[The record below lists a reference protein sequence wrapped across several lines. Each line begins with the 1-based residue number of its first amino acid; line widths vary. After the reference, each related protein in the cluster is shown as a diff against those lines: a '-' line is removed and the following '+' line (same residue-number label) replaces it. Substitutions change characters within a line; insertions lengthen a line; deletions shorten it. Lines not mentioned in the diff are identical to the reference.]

1 MPWKVWFSLVD
12 VIITHTNGDF
22 DALAALVAASK
33 IHPDSLVILPEPQHT
48 NVRSFINLYRDL
60 LPLSDPGELNTEKIE
75 NVIVVDTNKRDRLG
89 KWHYILDHA
98 MQVILYDH
106 HPGQPDF
113 DTDLISLEDIG
124 STTTILFEELQARKI
139 GLTEFEATLMALGIY
154 EDTGC
159 LTYDITT
166 SRDASAVAALWKYDP
181 NTRLIQEYLRS
192 PLTEIQKELLE
203 KLIRN
208 SELLEIN
215 RRRVLISMTVLD
227 EYVVGA
233 AVLLQLLDEIEDA
246 GLTLIVIQMTDAIY
260 LAARSKD
267 EDLNLLE
274 LLAPFNVKG
283 YPAVVSAHFK
293 GVKAEEVKQQVVEF
307 LKYYLPPAITAGKA
321 ASKPVF
327 TLKSDLTLNE
337 ADDIL
342 AEHSF
347 KGCPVVEEGNMV
359 GIISRRDIR
368 KGIRSDLGHAPLKG
382 YMTREVITAS
392 PEQPLNE
399 LRRLM
404 IEENIGRV
412 PLVDKEGN
420 LVGIITRSDILR
432 YLNSLDRRGRSLKS
446 KLYRKVEK
454 DSDSKEDYSESMPL
468 ENLAS
473 IMDEGLPQK
482 LRELLTEVSLLA
494 GQEKIKVY
502 LVGGII
508 RDLLISYPPEQDLD
522 FVVIGDAVDFTFKLQ
537 NKLGG
542 SIRHF
547 TRFGTAS
554 LELEDGIRLDLVTAR
569 KEFYTSPAALPRIEK
584 SGLKND
590 LFRRDFTINT
600 MACSLEKDNYG
611 DFIDYYNGKKDLEKG
626 IIRVLY
632 QQSFI
637 DDPLR
642 ILRAVRFEQ
651 RYSFEI
657 ESKTLKLLYKAVQKK
672 VLSKVSRQRLNQELK
687 LIYREP
693 SPVKILKRLYDLNL
707 MPFLYPEVEIDQKTW
722 QTLFRLEKVLSWVQS
737 RGWEEDPDFEVAY
750 LSGLLCNLESQVR
763 SAIIK
768 KLYLSREREDTIK
781 KSCEEA
787 PAVLEKLN
795 QSDLN
800 PSAVVNY
807 LEPLPV
813 EAILLAYTQTDNIK
827 VREHLKLYMDGL
839 RYIRP
844 RLRGGDLKE
853 LGVKPGPLYREII
866 DNLKQAVLDGEVRT
880 PQEELD
886 FVINYLKQEQEK
898 EE

>member
-1 MPWKVWFSLVD
+1 MMILKVWSTKVN

-22 DALAALVAASK
+22 DALAALVAAAK
-33 IHPDSLVILPEPQHT
+33 LYPESLVILPEPQHT

-60 LPLSDPGELNTEKIE
+60 LPLSDPGELNKEEIA
-75 NVIVVDTNKRDRLG
+75 NVIVVDTNKKDRLG
-89 KWHYILDHA
+89 KWEFLIDHA
-98 MQVILYDH
+98 MQIFLYDH

-113 DTDLISLEDIG
+113 AADIINLEDVG
-124 STTTILFEELQARKI
+124 ATTTLLFEELEANNI
-139 GLTEFEATLMALGIY
+139 PLTEFEATLLALGIY

-166 SRDASAVAALWKYDP
+166 ARDAGAVAALWRYEP

-192 PLTEIQKELLE
+192 PLTTIQKELLE

-246 GLTLIVIQMTDAIY
+246 GLTVVIIQMTEAIY

-283 YPAVVSAHFK
+283 YSAVVSAHFK
-293 GVKAEEVKQQVVEF
+293 GVKAEEVKEQVVEF
-307 LKYYLPPAITAGKA
+307 LKYYLPPALTAAKA
-321 ASKPVF
+321 ASRPVF

-337 ADDIL
+337 ADEIL

-347 KGCPVVEEGNMV
+347 KGCPVVEEGKLV

-368 KGIRSDLGHAPLKG
+368 KGMRSELGHAPLKG

-392 PEQPLNE
+392 PDQPLNE

-404 IEENIGRV
+404 TEENIGRV
-412 PLVDKEGN
+412 PLIDDEGS

-446 KLYRKVEK
+446 RLYA
-454 DSDSKEDYSESMPL
+454 EDKAEEGRLEDTETGHL
-468 ENLAS
+468 ENLAA
-473 IMDEGLPQK
+473 MMEDELPQK
-482 LRELLTEVSLLA
+482 IKALLAEVSSLA
-494 GQEKIKVY
+494 SEEKTRVY

-508 RDLLISYPPEQDLD
+508 RDLLIGYPPEQDLD

-547 TRFGTAS
+547 NQFGTAS
-554 LELEDGIRLDLVTAR
+554 LDLDHGIRLDLVTAR

-600 MACSLEKDNYG
+600 MACSLEAENYG
-611 DFIDYYNGKKDLEKG
+611 DFIDYYNGKKDLEKSV
-626 IIRVLY
+626 IRVLY
-632 QQSFI
+632 QHSFI

-651 RYSFEI
+651 RYKFEI
-657 ESKTLKLLYKAVQKK
+657 EPKTLQLLHKAAQKK
-672 VLSKVSRQRLNQELK
+672 VLNKVSRQRLNQELK

-707 MPFLYPEVEIDQKTW
+707 MPFLYPEAEIDQETW
-722 QTLFRLEKVLSWVQS
+722 QTLFKLEEALSWVQS

-768 KLYLSREREDTIK
+768 KLHLSREREDTIK

-886 FVINYLKQEQEK
+886 FVINYLKAEQIK

>member
-1 MPWKVWFSLVD
+1 MNI
-12 VIITHTNGDF
+12 IITHSNGDF

-33 IHPDSLVILPEPQHT
+33 LYPGSLVILPEPQHT
-48 NVRSFINLYRDL
+48 NVRAFINLYRDL
-60 LPLSDPGELNTEKIE
+60 LPLSDPGDLNKEEIE
-75 NVIVVDTNKRDRLG
+75 NVIVVDTNKRGRLG
-89 KWHYILDHA
+89 KWAFIIDYA
-98 MQVILYDH
+98 MQVFLYDH
-106 HPGQPDF
+106 HPGHPDF
-113 DTDLISLEDIG
+113 ITELISLEEVG
-124 STTTILFEELQARKI
+124 ATTTILFEELQTRNI
-139 GLTEFEATLMALGIY
+139 DLTEFEATLLLLGIY

-166 SRDASAVAALWKYDP
+166 SRDAETVAGLWKYDP

-192 PLTEIQKELLE
+192 PLTNTQKELLE
-203 KLIRN
+203 KLIHN

-246 GLTLIVIQMTDAIY
+246 GLTVVIIQMTDAIY
-260 LAARSKD
+260 LAARSMD

-283 YPAVVSAHFK
+283 YSSVVSAHFK
-293 GVKAEEVKQQVVEF
+293 GVQAEEVKKQVIEF
-307 LKYYLPPAITAGKA
+307 LKYYLPPAPTAGKA

-327 TLKSDLTLNE
+327 TLKSDVTLKE

-347 KGCPVVEEGNMV
+347 KGCPVVEDGKLV

-368 KGIRSDLGHAPLKG
+368 KGIRSDLGHAPVKG
-382 YMTREVITAS
+382 YMTNEVITGS
-392 PEQPLNE
+392 PEQSLNE
-399 LRRLM
+399 MRRLM
-404 IEENIGRV
+404 IEENIGRI
-412 PLVDKEGN
+412 PLLDQEGN
-420 LVGIITRSDILR
+420 LAGIITRSDILR
-432 YLNSLDRRGRSLKS
+432 YLNYMDRRGRSIRAR
-446 KLYRKVEK
+446 LYAEEDRK
-454 DSDSKEDYSESMPL
+454 DARSDRTENDQLNNLAAIL
-468 ENLAS
+468 ENGLQQRTKEVLREVSILAS
-473 IMDEGLPQK
+473 E
-482 LRELLTEVSLLA
+482 
-494 GQEKIKVY
+494 EKIKVY

-508 RDLLISYPPEQDLD
+508 RDLLINYPPEQDLD
-522 FVVIGDAVDFTFKLQ
+522 FVVIGDAVDFAFKLQ

-547 TRFGTAS
+547 AQFGTAS
-554 LELEDGIRLDLVTAR
+554 LELNDGLRLDLVTAR

-600 MACSLEKDNYG
+600 MACSLEEEQYG
-611 DFIDYYNGKKDLEKG
+611 EFIDYYNGKKDLQKG
-626 IIRVLY
+626 VIRVLY
-632 QQSFI
+632 QHSFI

-651 RYSFEI
+651 RYNFEI
-657 ESKTLKLLYKAVQKK
+657 ESKTLKLLHEAAGKNI
-672 VLSKVSRQRLNQELK
+672 LDKVSRQRLNQELK

-693 SPVKILKRLYDLNL
+693 SPVKILKRFTDLNIINS
-707 MPFLYPEVEIDQKTW
+707 LYPGIQIDQKTW
-722 QTLFRLEKVLSWVQS
+722 QTLFKLEGVLSWVES
-737 RGWEEDPDFEVAY
+737 RGWEENPDFEVAY

-768 KLYLSREREDTIK
+768 KLYLSREREDTII

-800 PSAVVNY
+800 PSTVVNY

-813 EAILLAYTQTDNIK
+813 EAILLVYTQTENSWVK
-827 VREHLKLYMDGL
+827 ENLKLYMDGL

-866 DNLKQAVLDGEVRT
+866 DKLKQAVLDGEVRT

-886 FVINYLKQEQEK
+886 FVINYLEGEKK
-898 EE
+898 EEE